1 MSLTKM
7 ALLAAGLALSLST
20 AGISTKTY
28 AQAQN
33 TPGNM
38 LTDIGEDEVVM
49 VSPTGKVVKHKIVK
63 GQGKFA
69 KMQKA
74 GLRELRGAAIVKR
87 GGKLYLLEDK
97 PGKAAGK
104 TMIQEDFQNDFDMKN
119 YY

>member
-1 MSLTKM
+1 MSITKM
-7 ALLAAGLALSLST
+7 ALLAAGLALGLTT
-20 AGISTKTY
+20 AGITTKVY

-38 LTDIGEDEVVM
+38 LTDLGEDEVIM
-49 VSPTGKVVKHKIVK
+49 ISPSGKMVKHKIVK

-69 KMQKA
+69 KMQKMGA
-74 GLRELRGAAIVKR
+74 REIKGGAIVKR
-87 GGKLYLLEDK
+87 GGKIYLLEDK

-104 TMIQEDFQNDFDMKN
+104 TMMQEEFQSDFDMKN